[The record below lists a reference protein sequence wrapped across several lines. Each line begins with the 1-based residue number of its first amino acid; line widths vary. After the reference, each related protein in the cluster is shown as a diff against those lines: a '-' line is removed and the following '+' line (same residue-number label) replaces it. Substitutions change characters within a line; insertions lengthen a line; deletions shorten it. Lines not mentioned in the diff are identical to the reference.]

1 MFLEKRWLTYEQMA
15 PDYSEPAETTPLQS
29 EEEGETERSSASPVP
44 DLEGAATRIAAVD
57 LQRLLVA
64 SSERL

>member
-1 MFLEKRWLTYEQMA
+1 MFLEKRWLTYEQMT
-15 PDYSEPAETTPLQS
+15 PDYCEPAETTPLQS
-29 EEEGETERSSASPVP
+29 EEEGETERSASPVP

>member
-1 MFLEKRWLTYEQMA
+1 MFLEKRWLTYEQMT
-15 PDYSEPAETTPLQS
+15 PDYCEPAETTPLQS
-29 EEEGETERSSASPVP
+29 EEEGEAVERSASPVS
-44 DLEGAATRIAAVD
+44 DLEGAATRIATVD

>member
-1 MFLEKRWLTYEQMA
+1 VFLEKRWLTYEQLT

-29 EEEGETERSSASPVP
+29 EDEGETERSASPVL
-44 DLEGAATRIAAVD
+44 DLEGAATRIAAAD

-64 SSERL
+64 SSELL

>member
-1 MFLEKRWLTYEQMA
+1 MFLEKRWLTYEQMT

-29 EEEGETERSSASPVP
+29 EEEGETERSASPVP
-44 DLEGAATRIAAVD
+44 DLGGAATRIAAAD
-57 LQRLLVA
+57 LQRLVVA

>member
-29 EEEGETERSSASPVP
+29 EEEGETERSASPVP
-44 DLEGAATRIAAVD
+44 DLEGAPATRIAAID